1 MASQRPRKLKSI
13 FIIYWILL
21 AYIIAALIWWF
32 IALNNQNKKMAEY
45 KLQELFPTQTNY
57 TLLKQDILAQQS
69 RKTIQYLG
77 EGITFFLL
85 IAAGAIFIFR
95 AVRKQLRFNQEQQH
109 FMMALTHELKTPI
122 AVATLNLETL
132 QKRKLEET
140 QQHSLIQKA
149 LQETNRLN
157 TLCNNM
163 LISSQ
168 IDASNYIVEDEEFDL
183 SEILNTTINEYKNRF
198 TAFTFLQDA
207 EENIFIK
214 GDKMLIQIAI
224 NNLLDNAIKYS
235 PKQTAI
241 TTTLKASNKAILQV
255 KDEGKGITADDKK
268 KIFEK
273 FYRAG
278 NAATKQAKG
287 TGIGLYLTKNIVTKH
302 KGNISM
308 TDNTPNGSI
317 FEVQLPIAQLH
328 G

>member
-1 MASQRPRKLKSI
+1 MATQQRKKLKSI
-13 FIIYWILL
+13 FILYWILL

-45 KLQELFPTQTNY
+45 KLQELVPEQVNY
-57 TLLKQDILAQQS
+57 TTVKENILTQQK
-69 RKTIQYLG
+69 RKTFQYIG
-77 EGITFFLL
+77 EGITFFIL
-85 IAAGAIFIFR
+85 IAVGAIFVYR
-95 AVRKQLRFNQEQQH
+95 AVRKQLRYNQEQQH

-132 QKRKLEET
+132 QKRKLDEL
-140 QQHSLIQKA
+140 QQHTLIQKA

-168 IDASNYIVEDEEFDL
+168 IDAANYIVEDEEFNL
-183 SEILNTTINEYKNRF
+183 SEILVTTITEYKNRF
-198 TAFTFLQDA
+198 TSFVFLQDV
-207 EENIFIK
+207 EDNIFIK
-214 GDKMLIQIAI
+214 GDRMLMQIAI

-235 PKQTAI
+235 PKLSTITASLVSSSKAL
-241 TTTLKASNKAILQV
+241 LKI
-255 KDEGKGITADDKK
+255 KDEGKGITEEDKK
-268 KIFEK
+268 RIFEK
-273 FYRAG
+273 FYRGG
-278 NAATKQAKG
+278 NTATKQAKG

-302 KGNISM
+302 KGNISV